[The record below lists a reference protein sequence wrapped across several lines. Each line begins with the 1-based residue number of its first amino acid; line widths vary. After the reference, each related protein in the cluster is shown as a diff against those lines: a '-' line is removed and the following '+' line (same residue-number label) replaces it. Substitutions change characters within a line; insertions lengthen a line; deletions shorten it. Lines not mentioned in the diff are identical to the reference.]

1 MVKTCFII
9 SACISFVNY
18 IQVLKKKRIKA
29 VVFNRNNSLDSVKYY
44 ALICQ
49 KPLIMKLVNQ

>member
-1 MVKTCFII
+1 MAKTCFII

-18 IQVLKKKRIKA
+18 IQVLKKRIKA